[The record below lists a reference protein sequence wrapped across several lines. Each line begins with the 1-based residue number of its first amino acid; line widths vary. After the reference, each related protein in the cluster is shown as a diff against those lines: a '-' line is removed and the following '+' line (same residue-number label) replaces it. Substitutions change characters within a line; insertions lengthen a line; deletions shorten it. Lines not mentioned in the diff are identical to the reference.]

1 MTNECACIDC
11 RRTKGMPGAPC
22 YATPEDD
29 LPTTSLSE
37 LDDAMGA
44 AVLGVCLFVA
54 LLAAFVWVGW
64 FIGRTRGAW

>member
-1 MTNECACIDC
+1 MT
-11 RRTKGMPGAPC
+11 
-22 YATPEDD
+22 TPEDD
-29 LPTTSLSE
+29 LPTTSMSE

-44 AVLGVCLFVA
+44 VALGVCLFVA